1 MMRSTIAS
9 MALAMAIAAP
19 AIAAPAPATPA
30 DGFAAFWPSFTA
42 AAAKDDTKTLA
53 TMIVLGPGLGDD
65 IETFAKAHAAFLGP
79 KARRCLAKAK
89 PDRQVDPEGT
99 LSYSAYC
106 GQVIY
111 GFTKSGGA
119 WKLTDLSPAD

>member
-1 MMRSTIAS
+1 MRLKLA
-9 MALAMAIAAP
+9 ALALAAAIAAP
-19 AIAAPAPATPA
+19 AMAAPA
-30 DGFAAFWPSFTA
+30 DGFAAFWPTFAA
-42 AAAKDDTKTLA
+42 AAAKDDTKALA
-53 TMIVLGPGLGDD
+53 SMIVLGPGLGDD
-65 IETFAKAHAAFLGP
+65 ITTFAKAHAAFLGP

-89 PDRQVDPEGT
+89 LDRQVDPEGT

-119 WKLTDLSPAD
+119 WKLTDLSPDD